1 MSLIFRF
8 RKLKVRREQ
17 VAVQTWDLD
26 QNVFESRTRDFSHV
40 LRMQG
45 GQLSSFWPCTMG
57 GRPRGSRGREEIG
70 PLEQGLLMWKDH
82 RPRGPMESDACFLQD
97 SHHLKWSEST
107 LIQIK

>member
-1 MSLIFRF
+1 MFLRAEPVIFPMCSEC
-8 RKLKVRREQ
+8 RE
-17 VAVQTWDLD
+17 ANSPLFGPAPGW
-26 QNVFESRTRDFSHV
+26 
-40 LRMQG
+40 
-45 GQLSSFWPCTMG
+45 